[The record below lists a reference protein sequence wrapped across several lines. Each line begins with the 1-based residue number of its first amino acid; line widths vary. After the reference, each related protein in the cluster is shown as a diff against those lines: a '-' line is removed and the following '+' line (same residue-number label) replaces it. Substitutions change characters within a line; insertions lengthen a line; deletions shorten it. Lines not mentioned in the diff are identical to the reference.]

1 MLSKCANPTCSS
13 SYFKKD
19 GTFYRPSDGRHVQRF
34 RCKVCKKQFSASTFQ
49 RTFRQNK
56 RRVNHPV
63 YKYICSGVS
72 MRRTALNL
80 NIHRTTVARKLAY
93 LAGLAIHKQ
102 QKYLKSSA
110 PIKHFHFDDLITLE
124 HTKCKPLSVSL
135 GVESK
140 TRKIIG
146 FEISEMPASGPLAE
160 ISRRRYGRRPNNR
173 PFGIQTLFKRIQKYL
188 DESVTIY
195 TDEDVLYPKYV
206 KKYFPKATH
215 KRFKGAKSRS
225 SGLGELKKLRND
237 PLFSINHT
245 FAMLRA
251 NINRLIRRTWCTT
264 KKKECL
270 IQHLSIYMHF
280 HNTILIAQTKIA
292 IG

>member
-1 MLSKCANPTCSS
+1 MQESENLTCSS
-13 SYFKKD
+13 RHFKKD
-19 GTFYRPSDGRHVQRF
+19 GTFYRASDGRHVQRF

-49 RTFRQNK
+49 RTFGHNK

-63 YKYICSGVS
+63 YKSLCSGVS

-93 LAGLAIHKQ
+93 LAELARHKQ

-146 FEISEMPASGPLAE
+146 FEVSERPASGSLSEFFRTRLSLVWLETSNPVKILTA
-160 ISRRRYGRRPNNR
+160 
-173 PFGIQTLFKRIQKYL
+173 RIFT
-188 DESVTIY
+188 E
-195 TDEDVLYPKYV
+195 
-206 KKYFPKATH
+206 F
-215 KRFKGAKSRS
+215 
-225 SGLGELKKLRND
+225 
-237 PLFSINHT
+237 
-245 FAMLRA
+245 
-251 NINRLIRRTWCTT
+251 
-264 KKKECL
+264 
-270 IQHLSIYMHF
+270 
-280 HNTILIAQTKIA
+280 
-292 IG
+292 